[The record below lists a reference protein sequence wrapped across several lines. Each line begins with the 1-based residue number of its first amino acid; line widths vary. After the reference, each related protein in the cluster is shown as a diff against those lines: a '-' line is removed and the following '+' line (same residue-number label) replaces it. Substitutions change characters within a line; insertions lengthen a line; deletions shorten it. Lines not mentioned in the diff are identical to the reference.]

1 MVKLGFLNNIKKYA
15 NPKFRSGSLMFLGI
29 IFILSIVL
37 FYVFKNPRFEN
48 FSDIN
53 LKNDDRK
60 KVIYF
65 LRKDCPHC
73 TKFTPTWDKFIKES
87 SFDKKEIVAYKI
99 DADNIDT
106 FIKDN
111 ELDIKIDGYPTV
123 LMLDSNNKK
132 VKELQDRSIE
142 ALNAFVK

>member
-1 MVKLGFLNNIKKYA
+1 MAKSGLLNNINKYA

-37 FYVFKNPRFEN
+37 FYVFKNQRFEN
-48 FSDIN
+48 FSNIN

-73 TKFTPTWDKFIKES
+73 TNFTPTWDKFIKES
-87 SFDKKEIVAYKI
+87 SFDKKTIVTYKI

-132 VKELQDRSIE
+132 VNELQDRSL
-142 ALNAFVK
+142 ASLKAFAK